1 VISRKSAGRLMA
13 KFAKT
18 VTDWVRKSTLAM
30 EAVAKEA
37 SQGIV
42 EEVTKPRAK
51 GGRMPV
57 LDGFLRNSMAGAL
70 NSIPSGEGMPDKG
83 YKNTD
88 FDMAPTA
95 LVINK
100 LKAGDRLVLGFTAVY
115 ARPMEFKYFFVRS
128 AAQNWPLHVNK
139 AIKKVSRSI
148 R

>member
-1 VISRKSAGRLMA
+1 LAKSFSNTVSDWSRKM
-13 KFAKT
+13 T
-18 VTDWVRKSTLAM
+18 IAM

-37 SQGIV
+37 AQALV
-42 EEVTKPRAK
+42 EETTKPRAK